1 MTHVELLCCIVRGA
15 IRELHVVVEVDHE
28 AIEQTKGQ
36 IIQEKTQEKNYTVE
50 CLLVHL
56 VVGSLFARCVVNGAV
71 DELCVV
77 VDANAGECRK
87 LLITVQLVV

>member
-36 IIQEKTQEKNYTVE
+36 IIQEKTQEKT
-50 CLLVHL
+50 
-56 VVGSLFARCVVNGAV
+56 
-71 DELCVV
+71 
-77 VDANAGECRK
+77 
-87 LLITVQLVV
+87 TP